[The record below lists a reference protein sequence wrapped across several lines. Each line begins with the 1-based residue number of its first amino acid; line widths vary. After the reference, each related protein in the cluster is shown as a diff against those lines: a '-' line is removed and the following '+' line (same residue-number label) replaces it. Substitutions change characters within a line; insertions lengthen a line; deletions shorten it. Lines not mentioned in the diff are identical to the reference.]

1 MWPLYKANNFTRNDD
16 DTFHNDDDD
25 GDDDDDDDDD
35 DVDDVDDD
43 GGDDDDGGES
53 VGNFFNP
60 LVEKKLW
67 KGRVTAMMK
76 NSIKKFCYKIKKR
89 APRLFSDEQVSE

>member
-1 MWPLYKANNFTRNDD
+1 MPCKANNFARNADDTVDDGTFDDGDDVDD
-16 DTFHNDDDD
+16 DDDDD
-25 GDDDDDDDDD
+25 GDDDD
-35 DVDDVDDD
+35 
-43 GGDDDDGGES
+43 GDES

-67 KGRVTAMMK
+67 KGRVTVMMK